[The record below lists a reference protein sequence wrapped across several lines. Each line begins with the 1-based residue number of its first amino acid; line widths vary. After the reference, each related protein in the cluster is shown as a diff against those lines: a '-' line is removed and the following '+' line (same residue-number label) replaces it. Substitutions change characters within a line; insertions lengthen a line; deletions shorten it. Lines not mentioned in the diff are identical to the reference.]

1 MHTNDYL
8 GLYEKGVI
16 IFMAICRYAYA
27 VETND
32 KLPEEESKWFRNK
45 NMKWAIPEK
54 TNFKRRIDCS
64 GFVSSTPFKD
74 GYLKGIDDY
83 DKGLTPVRIIYNP
96 PATIVFWADGD
107 KTVVK
112 CSETETFNKYHGF
125 CAALAKRVIGNNSQI
140 MKIVESGYVE
150 GKLPDRCDVVCEK
163 PDKKKKSKETKKK

>member
-1 MHTNDYL
+1 
-8 GLYEKGVI
+8 
-16 IFMAICRYAYA
+16 MAISRYAYA
-27 VETND
+27 VETRD
-32 KLPEEESKWFRNK
+32 KLPEEESKWLRNR
-45 NMKWAIPEK
+45 NMKWVIPEK
-54 TNFKRRIDCS
+54 VNKYIIQDFKRRMDCS
-64 GFVSSTPFKD
+64 GFVSSSTPFRD
-74 GYLKGIDDY
+74 GYLKGVDDY

-112 CSETETFNKYHGF
+112 CSKTEEFNKYHGF

-140 MKIVESGYVE
+140 MKIVESGFVE